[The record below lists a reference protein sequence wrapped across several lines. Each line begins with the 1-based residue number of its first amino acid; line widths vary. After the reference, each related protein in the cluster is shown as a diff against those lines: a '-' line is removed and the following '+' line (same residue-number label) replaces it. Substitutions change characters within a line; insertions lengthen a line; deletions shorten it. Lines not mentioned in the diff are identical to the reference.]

1 MSFDDL
7 PKDMLQ
13 HVAMIGAPEEPPRND
28 YQDRLQFSASILMF
42 GIAIKCYIYIYI
54 YISYI

>member
-13 HVAMIGAPEEPPRND
+13 HVEMIGVPEEPPRSD
-28 YQDRLQFSASILMF
+28 YQDRLQFVTQT
-42 GIAIKCYIYIYI
+42 AI
-54 YISYI
+54 